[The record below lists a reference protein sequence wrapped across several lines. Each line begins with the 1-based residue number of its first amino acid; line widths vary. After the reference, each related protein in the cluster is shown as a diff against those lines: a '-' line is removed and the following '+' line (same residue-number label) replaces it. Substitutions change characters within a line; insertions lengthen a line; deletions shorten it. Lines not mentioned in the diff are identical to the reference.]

1 MLEGEQILTIE
12 YLPIFVYMVSPFN
25 NREEDLK
32 CSASQLG
39 CTDVP
44 GLYRCARVV
53 SNLIEVAST
62 DVHMQT
68 MSSLFLKN
76 LHADLIC

>member
-1 MLEGEQILTIE
+1 MCQ
-12 YLPIFVYMVSPFN
+12 
-25 NREEDLK
+25 
-32 CSASQLG
+32 G